1 MNSELAQVLAAIGL
15 LACLALLLHH
25 ALGARRQAALQRAW
39 QRQSARLRLW
49 VRGLGQR
56 RRERGRAA
64 REAADLI
71 ERAKRKAGPGAAGKR
86 PGDARRSPRLD
97 DRRND
102 LH

>member
-1 MNSELAQVLAAIGL
+1 MSLEQVLAAIGFL
-15 LACLALLLHH
+15 LCLALLLHQG
-25 ALGARRQAALQRAW
+25 LGARRQAALQRAW
-39 QRQSARLRLW
+39 QRHSARLRLW
-49 VRGLGQR
+49 ARGIGQR

-71 ERAKRKAGPGAAGKR
+71 ERARRRPDAGPDGQPPAKITR
-86 PGDARRSPRLD
+86 PRRVD